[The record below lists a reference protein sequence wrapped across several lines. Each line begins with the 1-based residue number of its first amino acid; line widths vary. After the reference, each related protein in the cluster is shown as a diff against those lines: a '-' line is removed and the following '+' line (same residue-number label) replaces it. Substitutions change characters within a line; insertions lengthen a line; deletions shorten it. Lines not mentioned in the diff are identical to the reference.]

1 MTYSELFSL
10 CLDRLKAAGIE
21 EYESDSRLLFQYLLD
36 ADRSFM
42 FMHGMDEVT
51 NEQEEAILKAIEIR
65 QKRVPLQHITGYQNF
80 MGLEFRVSK
89 DCLIPRF
96 DTECLVEEA
105 MLVCNDGDK
114 VLDVCTGSG
123 CILISLMKYKNYLT
137 GYGLDISDAALN
149 IARENAKL
157 LGNCEEDFFTDA
169 LAKEPVFI
177 QSDLFEN
184 ITETDFDIIVSNPP
198 YIRSDVIPGLMPEVK
213 DHDPRLA
220 LDGGEDGLVFYRKIV
235 DEARNYL
242 KKGGHLLVEIGN
254 DQGDS
259 VKDLFLTNGYKEVRV
274 VKDLSGNDRVVA
286 GHL

>member
-10 CLDRLKAAGIE
+10 CLDRLKAAEIE

-42 FMHGMDEVT
+42 FMHGMDEVN

-80 MGLEFRVSK
+80 MGLEFKVSK

-123 CILISLMKYKNYLT
+123 CILISLMKYKNNLT

-157 LGNCEEDFFTDA
+157 LGNCEEVLFTDA
-169 LAKEPVFI
+169 LVKEPVFI

-235 DEARNYL
+235 DDARNYL

-259 VKDLFLTNGYKEVRV
+259 VKDLFLTNGYMEVRV

>member
-1 MTYSELFSL
+1 MTYSELLSL
-10 CLDRLKAAGIE
+10 CLDRLKAAEIE

-80 MGLEFRVSK
+80 MGLEFKVSK

-123 CILISLMKYKNYLT
+123 CILISLMKYKNNLT

-157 LGNCEEDFFTDA
+157 LGNCEEVFFTDA
-169 LAKEPVFI
+169 LLKEPVFI

-235 DEARNYL
+235 DDARNYL

-274 VKDLSGNDRVVA
+274 VKDLSDNDRVVA

>member
-1 MTYSELFSL
+1 MTYSELLSL
-10 CLDRLKAAGIE
+10 CLDRLKAAEIE

-80 MGLEFRVSK
+80 MGLEFKVSK

-123 CILISLMKYKNYLT
+123 CILISLMKYKNNLT

-157 LGNCEEDFFTDA
+157 LGNCEEVLFTDA
-169 LAKEPVFI
+169 LVKEPVFI

-259 VKDLFLTNGYKEVRV
+259 VKDLFLTNGYMEVRV